1 MSRPKPFLHFKSSI
15 SGSIR
20 ALKSSSSPGRPSS
33 LSYRFAATA
42 PRKPGTSPHAR
53 QSQRGKSQQQ
63 QQQQQPVQQEE
74 SRPATAAAAE
84 EEEKGTMVKMA
95 ASASRMAFAADA
107 RHTKAMSS
115 RPAGD
120 PTTEHLSRVASRARS
135 TTAAASVRRTQSAK
149 SKRSVSRG
157 SSSGG
162 HSVKKEDGGTTTKLV
177 EFGPLR
183 FMAKESTKVKL
194 VRQDS
199 QRPGLRAMLYG
210 LTLKMEREEKLQK
223 KLLRK
228 RAPLYGAKI
237 SGLESPNNGTL
248 SSSR

>member
-33 LSYRFAATA
+33 LAYRFAATA

-53 QSQRGKSQQQ
+53 QSQRGKSQERLQSKLQPQQQQQKQ
-63 QQQQQPVQQEE
+63 QQQQQPVQQVQQEE
-74 SRPATAAAAE
+74 SRPATAAE
-84 EEEKGTMVKMA
+84 EEEEEGTMVKMA

-107 RHTKAMSS
+107 RHAKAMSS

-120 PTTEHLSRVASRARS
+120 PTTEHLSRVAARARS

-162 HSVKKEDGGTTTKLV
+162 HSVKKEGGGTTTKLV
-177 EFGPLR
+177 EFGPIR

-228 RAPLYGAKI
+228 RASEFI
-237 SGLESPNNGTL
+237 
-248 SSSR
+248 